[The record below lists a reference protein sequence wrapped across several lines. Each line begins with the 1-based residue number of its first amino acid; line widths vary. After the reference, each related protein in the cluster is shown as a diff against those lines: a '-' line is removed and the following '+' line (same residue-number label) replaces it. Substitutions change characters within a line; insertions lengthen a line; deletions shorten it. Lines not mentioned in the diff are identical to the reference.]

1 MSNILPTYPRS
12 NLTFEYGKGS
22 YLFEANGDQYLD
34 FGSGIAVN
42 SLGYA
47 NEYLNEKLMLQAQ
60 KLWHVSNVYQIPEQE
75 TLAKRLC
82 DLCFADYVFFCN
94 SGAEAIEAA
103 IKIARRFFYVTENSK
118 TKNEII
124 TFTGSFHGRTLG
136 ALAAGGLEKLD
147 GFNTSVPGFKQV
159 KYNDHDGLLA
169 AINKNTAAILI
180 EPIKGEG
187 GVSVLPVECLN
198 GLRKLCDEN
207 NILLIFDEVQ
217 CGFLRSGKMFAYQWS
232 DIKPDIMTTAKAI
245 ANGFPLGATM
255 TTKKVGEVMNH
266 GTHGSTYGGNPL
278 AVAVGNAVLDL
289 MQKKDFLEN
298 LEEVSSYFFLGLQN
312 ISNKYPDS
320 ISEIRGKGLILG
332 LKCVKDN
339 ITFVEELR
347 KQKMLSIKAGDNVVR
362 LLPPLTLSIKECDE
376 ALNKITKVCQ
386 AGN

>member
-34 FGSGIAVN
+34 FGSGITVN

-103 IKIARRFFYVTENSK
+103 IKIARRYFYVTENSK

-180 EPIKGEG
+180 EPIQGEG

-298 LEEVSSYFFLGLQN
+298 LEKVSSYFFLGLQD

-376 ALNKITKVCQ
+376 ALNKITEVCQ

>member
-1 MSNILPTYPRS
+1 MTNILPTYPRS

-22 YLFEANGDQYLD
+22 YLFEANGGQYLD

-103 IKIARRFFYVTENSK
+103 IKIARRYFYVTENSK

-180 EPIKGEG
+180 EPIQGEG

-298 LEEVSSYFFLGLQN
+298 LEKVSSYFFLGLQD

>member
-47 NEYLNEKLMLQAQ
+47 NEYLNEKLMMQAQ

-103 IKIARRFFYVTENSK
+103 IKIARRYFYVTENSK

-180 EPIKGEG
+180 EPIQGEG

-298 LEEVSSYFFLGLQN
+298 LEKVSSYFFLGLQD

>member
-103 IKIARRFFYVTENSK
+103 IKIARRYFYVTENSK

-159 KYNDHDGLLA
+159 KYNDHEGLLA

-180 EPIKGEG
+180 EPIQGEG

-289 MQKKDFLEN
+289 MQKKDFLGN
-298 LEEVSSYFFLGLQN
+298 LEKVSSYFFLGLQD

-376 ALNKITKVCQ
+376 ALNKITKACQ

>member
-1 MSNILPTYPRS
+1 MTNILPTYPRS

-103 IKIARRFFYVTENSK
+103 IKIARRYFYVTENSK

-180 EPIKGEG
+180 EPIQGEG

-298 LEEVSSYFFLGLQN
+298 LEEVSNYFFLGLQD

>member
-103 IKIARRFFYVTENSK
+103 IKIARRYFYVTENSK

-159 KYNDHDGLLA
+159 KYSDHDGLLA

-180 EPIKGEG
+180 EPIQGEG

-298 LEEVSSYFFLGLQN
+298 LEKVSNYFFLGLQD

>member
-103 IKIARRFFYVTENSK
+103 IKIARRYFFVTENSK

-159 KYNDHDGLLA
+159 KYSDHDGLLA

-180 EPIKGEG
+180 EPIQGEG

-298 LEEVSSYFFLGLQN
+298 LEKVSSYFFLGLQD

-376 ALNKITKVCQ
+376 ALNKITEVCQ

>member
-103 IKIARRFFYVTENSK
+103 IKIARRYFYVTENSK

-159 KYNDHDGLLA
+159 KFSDHDGLLA

-180 EPIKGEG
+180 EPIQGEG

-298 LEEVSSYFFLGLQN
+298 LEKVSSYFFLGLQD

-376 ALNKITKVCQ
+376 ALNKITEVCQ

>member
-103 IKIARRFFYVTENSK
+103 IKIARRYFYVTENSK

-180 EPIKGEG
+180 EPIQGEG

-298 LEEVSSYFFLGLQN
+298 LEEVSNYFFLGLKD

-376 ALNKITKVCQ
+376 ALNKITEVCQ

>member
-103 IKIARRFFYVTENSK
+103 IKIARRYFYVTENSK

-159 KYNDHDGLLA
+159 KYSDHDGLLA

-180 EPIKGEG
+180 EPIQGEG

-298 LEEVSSYFFLGLQN
+298 LEEVSNYFFLGLQD

>member
-1 MSNILPTYPRS
+1 
-12 NLTFEYGKGS
+12 
-22 YLFEANGDQYLD
+22 
-34 FGSGIAVN
+34 
-42 SLGYA
+42 
-47 NEYLNEKLMLQAQ
+47 
-60 KLWHVSNVYQIPEQE
+60 
-75 TLAKRLC
+75 
-82 DLCFADYVFFCN
+82 
-94 SGAEAIEAA
+94 
-103 IKIARRFFYVTENSK
+103 
-118 TKNEII
+118 
-124 TFTGSFHGRTLG
+124 
-136 ALAAGGLEKLD
+136 
-147 GFNTSVPGFKQV
+147 
-159 KYNDHDGLLA
+159 
-169 AINKNTAAILI
+169 
-180 EPIKGEG
+180 
-187 GVSVLPVECLN
+187 
-198 GLRKLCDEN
+198 
-207 NILLIFDEVQ
+207 
-217 CGFLRSGKMFAYQWS
+217 MFAYQWS

-298 LEEVSSYFFLGLQN
+298 LKKVSSYFYLGLQD

-339 ITFVEELR
+339 IAFVEELR

-376 ALNKITKVCQ
+376 ALNKITEVCQ

>member
-82 DLCFADYVFFCN
+82 DLCFADYIFFCN

-103 IKIARRFFYVTENSK
+103 IKIARRYFYVTENSK

-124 TFTGSFHGRTLG
+124 TFTGSFHGRTIG

-147 GFNTSVPGFKQV
+147 GFNTSVPGFKQL

-180 EPIKGEG
+180 EPIQGEG

-298 LEEVSSYFFLGLQN
+298 LEEVSNYFFLGLQD

>member
-47 NEYLNEKLMLQAQ
+47 NEYLNDKLMTQAQ

-180 EPIKGEG
+180 EPIQGEG

-298 LEEVSSYFFLGLQN
+298 LEEVSNYFFLGLQD

>member
-103 IKIARRFFYVTENSK
+103 IKIARRYFYVTENSK

-159 KYNDHDGLLA
+159 KFSDHDGLLA

-180 EPIKGEG
+180 EPIQGEG

-298 LEEVSSYFFLGLQN
+298 LKKVSSYFYLGLQD

>member
-103 IKIARRFFYVTENSK
+103 IKIARRYFYVTENSK

-180 EPIKGEG
+180 EPIQGEG

-298 LEEVSSYFFLGLQN
+298 LEKVSSYFFLGLQD

-320 ISEIRGKGLILG
+320 IGEIRGKGLILG

>member
-47 NEYLNEKLMLQAQ
+47 NEYLNDKLMTQAQ

-103 IKIARRFFYVTENSK
+103 IKIARRYFYVTENSK

-159 KYNDHDGLLA
+159 KYNDHEGLLA

-180 EPIKGEG
+180 EPIQGEG

-298 LEEVSSYFFLGLQN
+298 LEEVSNYFFLGLQD

>member
-103 IKIARRFFYVTENSK
+103 IKIARRYFYVTENSK

-159 KYNDHDGLLA
+159 KYSDHDGLLA

-180 EPIKGEG
+180 EPIQGEG

-298 LEEVSSYFFLGLQN
+298 LEKVSSYFFLGLQD

>member
-103 IKIARRFFYVTENSK
+103 IKIARRYFYVTENSK

-180 EPIKGEG
+180 EPIQGEG

-289 MQKKDFLEN
+289 MQKKEFLEN
-298 LEEVSSYFFLGLQN
+298 LEKVSSYFFLGLQD

>member
-103 IKIARRFFYVTENSK
+103 IKIARRYFYVTENSK

-159 KYNDHDGLLA
+159 KYNDHEGLLA
-169 AINKNTAAILI
+169 AVNKNTAAILI
-180 EPIKGEG
+180 EPIQGEG

-298 LEEVSSYFFLGLQN
+298 LEKVSSYFFLGLQD

>member
-47 NEYLNEKLMLQAQ
+47 NEYLNEKLMLQAK

-103 IKIARRFFYVTENSK
+103 IKIARRYFYVTENSK

-180 EPIKGEG
+180 EPIQGEG

-298 LEEVSSYFFLGLQN
+298 LEEVSNYFFLGLQD

>member
-82 DLCFADYVFFCN
+82 DLCFADYIFFCN

-103 IKIARRFFYVTENSK
+103 IKIARRYFYVTENSK

-180 EPIKGEG
+180 EPIQGEG

-298 LEEVSSYFFLGLQN
+298 LEKVSSYFFLGLQD

>member
-47 NEYLNEKLMLQAQ
+47 NEYLNDKLMIQAQ

-103 IKIARRFFYVTENSK
+103 IKIARRYFYVTENSK

-180 EPIKGEG
+180 EPIQGEG

-298 LEEVSSYFFLGLQN
+298 LEKVSSYFFLGLQD

-376 ALNKITKVCQ
+376 ALNKITEVCQ

>member
-103 IKIARRFFYVTENSK
+103 IKIARRYFYVTENSK

-180 EPIKGEG
+180 EPIQGEG

-298 LEEVSSYFFLGLQN
+298 LEKVSSYFFLGLQD

-376 ALNKITKVCQ
+376 ALNKITKVCH

>member
-103 IKIARRFFYVTENSK
+103 IKIARRYFYVTENSK

-159 KYNDHDGLLA
+159 KFSDHDGLLA

-180 EPIKGEG
+180 EPIQGEG

-298 LEEVSSYFFLGLQN
+298 LEKVSSYFFLGLQD

>member
-180 EPIKGEG
+180 EPIQGEG

-298 LEEVSSYFFLGLQN
+298 LEEVSNYFFLGLQD

-339 ITFVEELR
+339 IAFVEELR

-386 AGN
+386 AGK

>member
-82 DLCFADYVFFCN
+82 DLCFAEYVFFCN

-103 IKIARRFFYVTENSK
+103 IKIARRYFYVTENSK

-159 KYNDHDGLLA
+159 KYNDHEGLLA

-180 EPIKGEG
+180 EPIQGEG

-298 LEEVSSYFFLGLQN
+298 LEKVSSYFFLGLQD
-312 ISNKYPDS
+312 ILNKYPDS

>member
-47 NEYLNEKLMLQAQ
+47 NEYLNDKLMIQAQ

-103 IKIARRFFYVTENSK
+103 IKIARRYFYVTENSK

-180 EPIKGEG
+180 EPIQGEG

-298 LEEVSSYFFLGLQN
+298 LEKVSSYFFLGLQD

-376 ALNKITKVCQ
+376 ALNKINKVCQ

>member
-1 MSNILPTYPRS
+1 MTNILPTYPRS

-103 IKIARRFFYVTENSK
+103 IKIARRYFYVTENSK

-159 KYNDHDGLLA
+159 KYSDHDGLLA

-180 EPIKGEG
+180 EPIQGEG

-298 LEEVSSYFFLGLQN
+298 LEKVSSYFFLGLQD

>member
-103 IKIARRFFYVTENSK
+103 IKIARRYFYVTENSK

-180 EPIKGEG
+180 EPIQGEG

-298 LEEVSSYFFLGLQN
+298 LEKVSSYFFLGLQD

-332 LKCVKDN
+332 LKCIKDN

>member
-103 IKIARRFFYVTENSK
+103 IKIARRYFYVTENSK

-180 EPIKGEG
+180 EPIQGEG

-298 LEEVSSYFFLGLQN
+298 LEEVSNYFFLGLQD
-312 ISNKYPDS
+312 ISNKYPNS

-362 LLPPLTLSIKECDE
+362 LLPPLTLYIKECDE
-376 ALNKITKVCQ
+376 ALNKITEVCQ

>member
-103 IKIARRFFYVTENSK
+103 IKIARRYFYVTENSK

-180 EPIKGEG
+180 EPIQGEG

-298 LEEVSSYFFLGLQN
+298 LEKVSSYFFLGLQD

>member
-1 MSNILPTYPRS
+1 MTNILPTYPRS

-94 SGAEAIEAA
+94 SGTEAIEAA
-103 IKIARRFFYVTENSK
+103 IKIARRYFYVTENSK

-180 EPIKGEG
+180 EPIQGEG

-298 LEEVSSYFFLGLQN
+298 LEKVSSYFFLGLQD

-376 ALNKITKVCQ
+376 ALNKITEVCQ

>member
-147 GFNTSVPGFKQV
+147 GFNTTVPGFKQV
-159 KYNDHDGLLA
+159 KFNDHDGLLA

-180 EPIKGEG
+180 EPIQGEG

>member
-103 IKIARRFFYVTENSK
+103 IKIARRYFYVTENSK

-180 EPIKGEG
+180 EPIQGEG

-298 LEEVSSYFFLGLQN
+298 LEKVSSYFFLGLQD

-332 LKCVKDN
+332 LKCVRDN

>member
-103 IKIARRFFYVTENSK
+103 IKIARRYFYVTENSK

-136 ALAAGGLEKLD
+136 ALATGGLEKLD

-180 EPIKGEG
+180 EPIQGEG

>member
-103 IKIARRFFYVTENSK
+103 IKIARRYFYVTENSK

-180 EPIKGEG
+180 EPIQGEG

-298 LEEVSSYFFLGLQN
+298 LEKVSNYLFLGLQD

>member
-103 IKIARRFFYVTENSK
+103 IKIARRYFYVTENSK

-159 KYNDHDGLLA
+159 KFNDHDGLLA

-245 ANGFPLGATM
+245 ANGFPLGAKM

-298 LEEVSSYFFLGLQN
+298 LVKVSSYFFLGLQD

-339 ITFVEELR
+339 IAFVEELR